1 MKLDR
6 IKNAI
11 KGGLVLG
18 LSHLEGGIALF
29 FEDGTPHFKKR
40 SNGSFLTDQSEM
52 EGGEYILNYIASA
65 KFQQRLLEINHSAK
79 RNIFDDNIA
88 NQAKFIIDARIT
100 NKVFLTFE
108 NQFIV
113 NARATIKNITEL
125 DEINS
130 YGQEMLKEKNI

>member
-1 MKLDR
+1 MPLPSRQPFHFDAR
-6 IKNAI
+6 SRH
-11 KGGLVLG
+11 GRV
-18 LSHLEGGIALF
+18 ALY
-29 FEDGTPHFKKR
+29 H
-40 SNGSFLTDQSEM
+40 
-52 EGGEYILNYIASA
+52 YIASA